1 MSTLEIQ
8 AVHPRLSSEIFS
20 NLNPALNRASG
31 QPTRRE
37 TQMLHD
43 IQNYIRSGETES
55 EGLGLEIEHF
65 VVDGSGVQIPFEEIS
80 YLINLVGRE
89 LGAEI
94 FHTDGYPVGYATDK
108 YTITLEPSCQFEIS
122 ISPYQE
128 LYEIERVYQ
137 EFLSLWEPLFEAR
150 GYRIVARGLLP
161 LVEQGLDP
169 DDIPLSPKKRYKYM
183 DTYFRE
189 SGNYG
194 KYMMRSSA
202 STQVSVDYRSEEDLV
217 KKLRILQK
225 ISPIL
230 MIMMENKSDQDS
242 TLPGGQGKP
251 HLLRTQEWEDLDP
264 ARTGFYPNSL
274 DPDFGYGKIAEVVLN
289 TPLILLTDKGWTE
302 YVGSKTG
309 TDLLADGTIYL
320 DESETI
326 RRKKLIEHFI
336 SMGFFHFR
344 IKKYIEIRVADSV
357 PLPKALGYA
366 ALLKGIVYSRSNLD
380 VLDRELSDVDDLG
393 KIQDAVSVIESEGE
407 NAVIYHGKTAAEWA
421 ERLAELAKNGLSEQ
435 EKEYLVHV

>member
-8 AVHPRLSSEIFS
+8 AANPRFSTENLS
-20 NLNPALNRASG
+20 NLTPALNLESG
-31 QPTRRE
+31 QTATRE
-37 TQMLHD
+37 NKMSQAISD
-43 IQNYIRSGETES
+43 YIRSGETEAES
-55 EGLGLEIEHF
+55 LGLEIEHF
-65 VVDGSGVQIPFEEIS
+65 VVDRWGNQIPFEEIS
-80 YLINLVGRE
+80 YLVNQVGRD

-94 FHTDGYPVGYATDK
+94 LHTDGHTVGYLTDK
-108 YTITLEPSCQFEIS
+108 YSITLEPSCQFEIS

-137 EFLSLWEPLFEAR
+137 EFLSLWEPLLEAR
-150 GYRIVARGLLP
+150 GYHIVTRGVLP
-161 LVEQGLDP
+161 SVEQGLDP
-169 DDIPLSPKKRYKYM
+169 DEIPLSPKKRYKYM
-183 DTYFRE
+183 DSYFRE
-189 SGNYG
+189 RGKFG

-230 MIMMENKSDQDS
+230 MIIMENKSDETS
-242 TLPGGQGKP
+242 TLPGGPGKP
-251 HLLRTQEWEDLDP
+251 HLLRIQEWEDLDP

-274 DPDFGYGKIAEVVLN
+274 DPDFGYGKIADVVLH
-289 TPLILLTDKGWTE
+289 TPLILLTDNGWTE
-302 YVGSKTG
+302 YVGSRTG
-309 TDLLADGTIYL
+309 ADLLADGTVYL
-320 DESETI
+320 NESETI

-357 PLPKALGYA
+357 PIRKALGYA

-380 VLDRELSDVDDLG
+380 ILDRELADVDDLG
-393 KIQDAVSVIESEGE
+393 KIQDAVSAIESEGG

-421 ERLAELAKNGLSEQ
+421 MFLVGLAWNSLSES